1 MLALIWI
8 TLVKL
13 VSSQSGN
20 IWFYTTIAESNKVQ
34 SDIQHPYLVAISWL
48 TQSFRIGWA
57 WRWPEWWNC
66 SWQSQKHHSLPKK
79 EIKIP
84 QFNLDIF
91 CLSSCFLWLDTNGA
105 LN

>member
-57 WRWPEWWNC
+57 WRWPE
-66 SWQSQKHHSLPKK
+66 
-79 EIKIP
+79 
-84 QFNLDIF
+84 
-91 CLSSCFLWLDTNGA
+91 
-105 LN
+105 